1 MTIRIRPAEQPDL
14 PLLLALYRHL
24 STEAPPEPEA
34 VARSWQALLANPA
47 ITTFLGQ
54 RTGEPICTCTLV
66 ITPTL
71 TRAARPFAL
80 IETVVTHVDRRRQG
94 HGQAVLRTAL
104 DVAWAAD
111 CCKVMLLTG
120 PKQDS
125 TMRFY
130 EGAGFRLGEKTG
142 FVACPVGLA

>member
-1 MTIRIRPAEQPDL
+1 MTIRIRAVEQPDL

-34 VARSWQALLANPA
+34 AARSWQALLANPA
-47 ITTFLGQ
+47 ITIFLGQ

-80 IETVVTHVDRRRQG
+80 IETVVTHVDRQG
-94 HGQAVLRTAL
+94 HGRAVLRTAL

-111 CCKVMLLTG
+111 C
-120 PKQDS
+120 
-125 TMRFY
+125 
-130 EGAGFRLGEKTG
+130 
-142 FVACPVGLA
+142 